1 SIAIAA
7 AVAAV
12 AAAVTAAGCS
22 KPSDAPTA
30 KRGVKLEY
38 PVDVA
43 PLAVR
48 QMQYAVTA
56 PGSIDA
62 FQQVQITA
70 RVAGAV
76 DKVGFTEGQVVKSG
90 EVLVT
95 VESERYAIAVSQ
107 AQSTLLKA
115 QAGQKA
121 AEAALERRLTATKG
135 SPGLIPGEE
144 IEQKQT
150 AVDTAKADV
159 ESARQALKIAQLNL
173 RDSSVRAP
181 IAGIVQTRTVQQGQ
195 YLQAGAVL
203 ATILQRDPLLLR
215 FQVTE
220 QEAPRLKPGMSATLR
235 LKESAREYSAKLSL
249 VGGAADPATRMVPVT
264 AQIDQT
270 DHQHWLRPG
279 AFCEVTV
286 PVENARQGI
295 VVPSLAVLPTEKG
308 NVVYVV
314 DDKHIAHARVVE
326 LGMHTPEG
334 GVELT
339 RGVSAGE
346 LLVVRG
352 IEPLT
357 DGAPVKIS
365 STTTLEAASA
375 PIDAGVAPGA
385 APVAP
390 GSGAEPA
397 AVGSGSGDAAGSG
410 RDAAGSGSG
419 SGHRRHRGAP

>member
-1 SIAIAA
+1 MKIWIAIALMA
-7 AVAAV
+7 S
-12 AAAVTAAGCS
+12 CS

-30 KRGVKLEY
+30 KRGAKLEY

-43 PLAVR
+43 TLEPR

-76 DKVGFTEGQVVKSG
+76 DKVGFVEGQVVKAG
-90 EVLVT
+90 DVLVAI
-95 VESERYAIAVSQ
+95 ESERYTIAVAQ
-107 AQSTLLKA
+107 ASSALLKA
-115 QAGQKA
+115 QATQKA
-121 AEAALERRLTATKG
+121 AEAALERRLTATKD

-150 AVDTAKADV
+150 TVDTAKADV
-159 ESARQALKIAQLNL
+159 ESARQALRIANLNL

-181 IAGIVQTRTVQQGQ
+181 IAGVVQTRTVQQGQ

-203 ATILQRDPLLLR
+203 ATILQRDPMLLR

-220 QEAPRLKPGMSATLR
+220 QDAPRLQTGMAATLQ
-235 LKESAREYSAKLSL
+235 LKESTRQFTAKISL
-249 VGGAADPATRMVPVT
+249 VADAADPATRMVPIT

-270 DHQHWLRPG
+270 DHQYWLRPG

-286 PVENARQGI
+286 PVGNARQGI
-295 VVPSLAVLPTEKG
+295 VVPSLAVQPTEKG
-308 NVVYVV
+308 NVVYIV
-314 DDKHIAHARVVE
+314 DDKHIAHTRVVE
-326 LGMHTPEG
+326 LGMHTAEG

-339 RGVSAGE
+339 RGVKAGE

-357 DGAPVKIS
+357 DGAPVKLG
-365 STTTLEAASA
+365 STLTLDAAAA
-375 PIDAGVAPGA
+375 PHDAGVASTAPPGA
-385 APVAP
+385 PEPGAPSPA

-397 AVGSGSGDAAGSG
+397 TGLS
-410 RDAAGSGSG
+410 AGSGSG
-419 SGHRRHRGAP
+419 RRHRAKDAP